1 MMKNKTIMTKEIMNL
16 NELSEY
22 TGISK
27 SHLYYLLA
35 NGKLKGNKPFGKLL
49 FFDKKQIDEL
59 FSRYNN

>member
-1 MMKNKTIMTKEIMNL
+1 MTKEIMNL